1 MRKYL
6 LLAAA
11 IVSGSMTFGAVAR
24 IGSAEFDSLAD
35 ALASIQGETAT
46 TITMLAGDPS
56 AAELPPYVTVDMS
69 PNARLT
75 GALTGSGEVTLSAA
89 STGSTYNQWFS
100 EGQLAG
106 FNGTVHLLQ
115 GRYEAQHN
123 FSHAGLTVKIDNGAQ
138 LSTGGSGEWTCA
150 FVVAGIG
157 WTAEPQFAI
166 SKAALRI
173 GNSVTGSISAQEGSV
188 VSVGTYNSNNITI
201 SGKITAPNGLT
212 IICNQSDASIT
223 VSGAAN
229 EISSTTIT
237 GAGAV
242 VLGHQSAIG
251 HTITVK
257 SGATLNLNDKRP
269 GTGNG
274 YALTCE
280 SGAKLRTSNN
290 NYNSTTAVIKSLTL
304 AGDLTID
311 KPSNMSNM
319 SLGLGIG
326 QNGADKTTLDL
337 GSHTLK
343 LNNGDSFYFRGT
355 TVIGNGTI
363 EVAANQRVI
372 IYQCAT
378 TAADA
383 TLKIAGN
390 ANVELQGNDG
400 ALTVKNLILNGNLA
414 MNGSGDHP
422 ITVTGT
428 LSGSGSIVNLALA
441 DGATIDVGE
450 VPENGV
456 VAQATNALTL
466 GNDVKL
472 AINGEVTEAYELT
485 KEGNTVVATL
495 KQEETNAAEV
505 GGVKYETLDEAL
517 THLTGWVEMTLLKDV
532 TLAETINL
540 DALAKGTINLNGH
553 TITAS
558 GDVLALDIASG
569 ANVTIK
575 GSGAIVSESGDYAI
589 RTAAAYLYLNP
600 TGGSPDIGGIIALP
614 AADAATNPSAIYLE
628 DGYSPT
634 YPVKF
639 WADWTGK
646 MDNSKT
652 TVINFVDNKTQDGKD
667 VVDFSYDPIK
677 EIDGQIYYAK
687 FYSGFA
693 GGNQLVYRM
702 EYVYRTGP
710 VTISTEHAAIWYLQ
724 GVITDPDTELK
735 YAAFERYVKT
745 GSMMIGGV
753 SVPQYEWLAPKDNE
767 ITFEVRVA
775 EGYQNPVVKANDVVV
790 EKGED
795 GRYRISPTKTGTAI
809 VVTAEEIPT
818 VPTWIDS
825 ADAAAV
831 AKYNTW
837 ATAKGVS
844 DPTTAKKA
852 AFAFNCENTDE
863 AIASEKDAFVITSIE
878 IVDGVHQVTAKLTNL
893 AGEEYLIT
901 PVIKGS
907 ATVNGEYKLEKD
919 DASARFFRAFIDL

>member
-1 MRKYL
+1 MKKFL

-11 IVSGSMTFGAVAR
+11 IVCGSMSFGEVAR
-24 IGSAEFDSLAD
+24 IGSTEFDSVAD

-46 TITMLAGDPS
+46 TITMLANES
-56 AAELPPYVTVDMS
+56 AAVEVPSYVTIDMS
-69 PNARLT
+69 PNARIT
-75 GALTGSGEVTLSAA
+75 GALTGSGEVTLSAD
-89 STGSTYNQWFS
+89 STGSTYNQWFT
-100 EGQLAG
+100 EGQLTG
-106 FNGTVHLLQ
+106 FNGTVHLLK

-123 FSHAGLTVKIDNGAQ
+123 FSHAGLTIKIDNGAQ
-138 LSTGGSGEWTCA
+138 LSTGGTGDWTCA
-150 FVVAGIG
+150 FVVAGTG

-173 GNSVTGSISAQEGSV
+173 GNSVTGPISAQEGSV

-212 IICNQSDASIT
+212 LICNQSDASIT

-229 EISSTTIT
+229 DISSATIT
-237 GAGAV
+237 GAGTV

-304 AGDLTID
+304 SGDLTID
-311 KPSNMSNM
+311 KPSNVNNM

-326 QNGADKTTLDL
+326 QDGADKTTLDL

-355 TVIGNGTI
+355 TVTGDGTI

-390 ANVELQGNDG
+390 ANIELQGNGG

-414 MNGSGDHP
+414 MNNSGDRP

-428 LSGSGSIVNLALA
+428 LSGTGSIVNLALA
-441 DGATIDVGE
+441 DGATIDVAE
-450 VPENGV
+450 IPESGV

-472 AINGEVTEAYELT
+472 AINGEVTEAYELA
-485 KEGNTVVATL
+485 KDGNTVVATL
-495 KQEETNAAEV
+495 KSIETNAAEV
-505 GGVKYETLDEAL
+505 GGVKYETLAEAL
-517 THLTGWVEMTLLKDV
+517 THLTGWVELTILKDV

-540 DALAKGTINLNGH
+540 DALVKGTINLNGH
-553 TITAS
+553 TITAA
-558 GDVLALDIASG
+558 GNALAFDIASG

-589 RTAAAYLYLNP
+589 QTAAAYLYLNP

-614 AADAATNPSAIYLE
+614 AADTATNPSAIYLE

-646 MDNSKT
+646 MDNSRT

-677 EIDGQIYYAK
+677 TIDGVVYYAK

-702 EYVYRTGP
+702 EYVYQTGP
-710 VTISTEHAAIWYLQ
+710 VTISVEHAAIWYLQ

-775 EGYQNPVVKANDVVV
+775 DGYQNPVVKANDVVI

-818 VPTWIDS
+818 VPEWIDDTN
-825 ADAAAV
+825 AELVDA
-831 AKYNTW
+831 YETW
-837 ATAKGVS
+837 SEKFNVT
-844 DPTTAKKA
+844 DPTTAIKD
-852 AFAFNCENTDE
+852 AFALNCANTQE
-863 AIASEKDAFVITSIE
+863 AIAEKAKNFRVVITMTDEGPVVEIE
-878 IVDGVHQVTAKLTNL
+878 SSDYNVI
-893 AGEEYLIT
+893 

-907 ATVNGEYKLEKD
+907 ATVNGEYTKDNPNAKFFKAVLE
-919 DASARFFRAFIDL
+919 LE